1 MRDQIGALG
10 DAIVHAVEEGVR
22 ELDSLEDTVE
32 LLLKEFDRVVGL
44 ESSAVI
50 GAVDNVAADSVREFG
65 DQLRFHLTKQRTAL
79 ATFNIAFFGRTGA
92 GKSTL
97 LSAFGRLDGGYVS
110 PGDSDWTT
118 EVTEVEWNGC
128 RLWDTPGINGWGRTR
143 SRADLEESARRAVE
157 VADMVMLCFD
167 TQSQQASEFVKVAEW
182 VREFGKPTVA
192 VLNVRNLRWRHP
204 AKVPSDAA
212 RRSLSQTVREH
223 ADNIRVEL
231 TNIGL
236 PATPVVAVHNRRALF
251 ARATTPY
258 RGPSVSNFVAEQE
271 KFGVDY
277 LARWSNF
284 SALEDLVTASV
295 LEGGSELRRRAL
307 REGVRGM
314 LTAKFSELDREARG
328 IEPRIEATERS
339 IEELLAVLGYPGD
352 GAQET
357 FLGID
362 RGTVDVLRALESIR
376 GNPFTSP
383 PTGRLDRHLMHL
395 LRSHLASPRADA
407 VAKADKLI
415 AGAFDKKAILGETDF
430 NDAVYCVDAIQTAV
444 DEVWSSKSEF
454 LFRELSLSALDS
466 APDLSNAELESTT
479 LNGAAGSVKSSVART
494 VQAAGLAAGAGAG
507 FLTVPAVVNAWN
519 PAGWAATAASVALGV
534 ASQAGKYAGDK
545 VANLGEQEKA
555 AVRSDSIRSS
565 RRVVHSTFDR
575 MEEDLRQQSRQSTWE
590 FVEPQV
596 RGLLL
601 NAIALRNRQTA
612 LDRLVS
618 ELRKVALSLP
628 ASPSAETIMTSA
640 QTRVLETRAVAQS
653 ADIERNSMTEA
664 FGRGVWLGEDWIE
677 NSETEADVDEP
688 LSHTIFET
696 RTSSDQERFR
706 QLMTRVWNP
715 RSFDRITAVTA
726 MVRTTPAYEGT
737 DESPRVDRGD
747 LRPKIVF
754 IGDYSS
760 GKSSLIKRIL
770 VESGHP
776 IPDIMRVHGGPST
789 GALEEYHVGNV
800 CLVDTPGFQSS
811 NPDHSA
817 IALQAVAG
825 AALVVFVL
833 QVNLLIGDTSLI
845 ESIVRGTSRYVS
857 KGSRTLYVINRSDE
871 LGVDPAT
878 SPEDYL
884 AARDR
889 KESEL
894 VAALASRGISVDRSQ
909 VYSVAGDPFGKVGSR
924 TDITA
929 SAYAQHRAWDGIDP
943 LVSTVGEIETDQASV
958 GAARA
963 ALDLSLSRLLE
974 RRVEL
979 ETEAGHANA
988 MLNADSGV
996 MQAVENSDQD
1006 ASLLASSLRE
1016 DLRSII
1022 DSYANIA
1029 RAQVRSVGSHDFH
1042 RMTEVANSW
1051 WTDGALQSD
1060 IERFRMRSAQAI
1072 EEWFVEHSSQIERE
1086 IAAAEFVER
1095 EFAIE
1100 DRFDGPLVPEGDR
1113 AKLVAGAAKG
1123 GARFAKTLGKRD
1135 VIYRLGKGIG
1145 VKFKPWGAVKAAGR
1159 AAKFAPILAAVGVA
1173 ADGYGAIKSEKAAH
1187 DRDTKRQEAE
1197 DFIAHVAE
1205 AFAEQVLNGID
1216 GDGPI
1221 SAVEDRLNALVEY
1234 KDAVSERM
1242 KQAAVHATD
1251 AQVSIG
1257 EIDRVLEAAVDACD
1271 EDRGAQ

>member
-10 DAIVHAVEEGVR
+10 EAIVHAVEEGVH
-22 ELDSLEDTVE
+22 ELGSLEDTVE
-32 LLLKEFDRVVGL
+32 LLLTEFDRAVGS

-50 GAVDNVAADSVREFG
+50 GADDNVAADNAREFG
-65 DQLRFHLTKQRTAL
+65 DQLRSHLAKQRTAL

-118 EVTEVEWNGC
+118 EVAEVEWNGC

-143 SRADLEESARRAVE
+143 SRAELEEAARRAVE

-204 AKVPSDAA
+204 AKVSSDAA

-231 TNIGL
+231 SNIGL
-236 PATPVVAVHNRRALF
+236 PVTPVVAVNNRRALF
-251 ARATTPY
+251 ARATKPFK
-258 RGPSVSNFVAEQE
+258 GPSVSNFVAEQE

-284 SALEDLVTASV
+284 AALEDLVTASV

-314 LTAKFSELDREARG
+314 LSAKSSELEREAKE
-328 IEPRIEATERS
+328 IAPRIEEIERS
-339 IEELLAVLGYPGD
+339 IEELLDVLGYPD
-352 GAQET
+352 DVAQES
-357 FLGID
+357 FPGID
-362 RGTVDVLRALESIR
+362 RDTVDVLTSLESIR
-376 GNPFTSP
+376 GKPFTSP
-383 PTGRLDRHLMHL
+383 STGRLDRHVMHL

-407 VAKADKLI
+407 VAKSDKLI
-415 AGAFDKKAILGETDF
+415 AGAFDKKAVLGESDF
-430 NDAVYCVDAIQTAV
+430 NDAVYCVDAIQAAV
-444 DEVWSSKSEF
+444 DDVWSSKSEF
-454 LFRELSLSALDS
+454 LLRELRLSALDS
-466 APDLSNAELESTT
+466 APDLSDSELESTT
-479 LNGAAGSVKSSVART
+479 LNGAAGRVKSSLART

-507 FLTVPAVVNAWN
+507 VLAVPAVVNVWN
-519 PAGWAATAASVALGV
+519 PAGWAAAAASVALGV
-534 ASQAGKYAGDK
+534 AAQAGKYAGDM

-555 AVRSDSIRSS
+555 TVRSDSIRAS
-565 RRVVHSTFDR
+565 RRAVHGTFDR
-575 MEEDLRQQSRQSTWE
+575 MEQDLRRQSRQFTWAL
-590 FVEPQV
+590 VEPQV
-596 RGLLL
+596 RELLL
-601 NAIALRNRQTA
+601 SAIALRNRQIA
-612 LDRLVS
+612 LDGLVS
-618 ELRKVALSLP
+618 KLREVALSLP

-640 QTRVLETRAVAQS
+640 RTRVLETRAVAQS
-653 ADIERNSMTEA
+653 AEIERNWMTEA

-677 NSETEADVDEP
+677 NSDTDADVDEP
-688 LSHTIFET
+688 LSHTIFEI
-696 RTSSDQERFR
+696 RTKSDQERFR
-706 QLMTRVWNP
+706 QLVTRVWNP

-726 MVRTTPAYEGT
+726 LARTTLEYEGR
-737 DESPRVDRGD
+737 DENPRVDLGD

-770 VESGHP
+770 VEFGQP
-776 IPDIMRVHGGPST
+776 IPDIMRVQGGPST
-789 GALEEYHVGNV
+789 GTIEEYHVGNV

-811 NPDHSA
+811 NPDHTA
-817 IALQAVAG
+817 VALQAVGG

-894 VAALASRGISVDRSQ
+894 VAALESREISVDRSQ
-909 VYSVAGDPFGKVGSR
+909 VYSVAGDPFGKIGSR

-929 SAYAQHRAWDGIDP
+929 SAYAQHRSWDGIDP
-943 LVSTVGEIETDQASV
+943 LVNTVGEIEMDQASA

-974 RRVEL
+974 RRAEL
-979 ETEAGHANA
+979 ETQANHANA

-996 MQAVENSDQD
+996 IQAVENSDQD
-1006 ASLLASSLRE
+1006 ASLLVSSLRE

-1060 IERFRMRSAQAI
+1060 IERFRVSSGQAV
-1072 EEWFVEHSSQIERE
+1072 EEWFQGHSSQIDRE
-1086 IAAAEFVER
+1086 IAVAEFVER
-1095 EFAIE
+1095 EFAID

-1113 AKLVAGAAKG
+1113 AKLVGGAAKG
-1123 GARFAKTLGKRD
+1123 GARFAKALGKRD

-1145 VKFKPWGAVKAAGR
+1145 VRFKPWGAVKAAGR
-1159 AAKFAPILAAVGVA
+1159 VAKFAPILAAVGVA
-1173 ADGYGAIKSEKAAH
+1173 ADGYGAFKSEKALH
-1187 DRDTKRQEAE
+1187 DRDMKRQEAE
-1197 DFIAHVAE
+1197 DFIAHVAKV
-1205 AFAEQVLNGID
+1205 FTDQILNGVD
-1216 GDGPI
+1216 DDGPI
-1221 SAVEDRLNALVEY
+1221 SAVEDRRSALVEY
-1234 KDAVSERM
+1234 KYAVSERM
-1242 KQAAVHATD
+1242 KHAAVLATD

-1257 EIDRVLEAAVDACD
+1257 DIDRVLEAAVDACD
-1271 EDRGAQ
+1271 DDRSAQ